1 MHWVRNGSK
10 MAIAL
15 ILSRRFKE
23 DMMTIITNNVPRE
36 TIRGFELTEREK
48 DEFDYLSPEELND
61 AEFFRY
67 KNRLY
72 DLGEF
77 VRFDRPTLFKGWDGY
92 SSDSFFSGILV
103 RYHMEYGYYTDKI
116 VVGWYYC

>member
-1 MHWVRNGSK
+1 

-36 TIRGFELTEREK
+36 TIYGFELTEKEK
-48 DEFDYLSPEELND
+48 EEFDYYSPDELND
-61 AEFFRY
+61 ATFFRY
-67 KNRLY
+67 KGRLY

-77 VRFDRPTLFKGWDGY
+77 MRFDSPTLFKGWDGY
-92 SSDSFFSGILV
+92 SSDSFFSGVLV
-103 RYHMEYGYYTDKI
+103 RYHMEDGYYTDKI